1 MNLKI
6 IIKKIN
12 NFFRNIRYTLYI
24 KYLLTN
30 RKILFDKKKIS
41 FKENRLTLLMNK
53 YYSDKGN
60 LNNGHNYSAF
70 YHALFENI
78 VSKNLTFLS

>member
-30 RKILFDKKKIS
+30 RKILFDKKK
-41 FKENRLTLLMNK
+41 NK
-53 YYSDKGN
+53 
-60 LNNGHNYSAF
+60 F
-70 YHALFENI
+70 
-78 VSKNLTFLS
+78 